1 MMVVSQ
7 IRMAQNHNRLALH
20 FYSILGV
27 ERNAKK
33 WHEENIEL
41 IGNEKLNILKIIVPK
56 GMTRQRVGCKSRWN
70 TLENSA

>member
-1 MMVVSQ
+1 MMVVSE
-7 IRMAQNHNRLALH
+7 IRLAQNHNMLAFH
-20 FYSILGV
+20 FNCVLGF
-27 ERNAKK
+27 EKNAMAWHKK
-33 WHEENIEL
+33 IIEL